1 MSRRWD
7 WGFISRSHC
16 VGVEGVEEV
25 EAVEVVEGAELVEG
39 VEVVEG
45 VEEVEGAEIVE
56 GVEEVEGVEVVF
68 SGEKSLLNSVFS
80 TSTFILFLFS
90 CML

>member
-1 MSRRWD
+1 M
-7 WGFISRSHC
+7 
-16 VGVEGVEEV
+16 
-25 EAVEVVEGAELVEG
+25 VEG

-45 VEEVEGAEIVE
+45 IEFVEV
-56 GVEEVEGVEVVF
+56 VEEVEGVEVVF

-80 TSTFILFLFS
+80 TSTFMLFLFS